1 MAAIGIVHMLQSCR
15 SILFF
20 IHSFPFLHIIFVS
33 SGYKRSGRSKL
44 IYKCG
49 GTLINRNYVVTAAH
63 CISEGLSEIVLGKIK
78 IDDDTDCKDRC
89 TSVQKSV
96 F

>member
-1 MAAIGIVHMLQSCR
+1 M
-15 SILFF
+15 
-20 IHSFPFLHIIFVS
+20 IFVFP
-33 SGYKRSGRSKL
+33 GYKRSGSSKL

-49 GTLINRNYVVTAAH
+49 GSLINRNYVVTAAH
-63 CISEGLSEIVLGKIK
+63 CIKEGLSEIVLGKIN
-78 IDDDTDCKDRC
+78 IDDDTDCKDTC